1 MQKDKPKDRYK
12 DAVEKA
18 GEGEQAG
25 SKSAALEW
33 LKTKTRIIDT
43 WNKTMNETNRFHND
57 MEKDLK
63 VREGQDKRLYVHLAA
78 HTHDDVGWVKTVEQ
92 YYSGTNEEVF

>member
-1 MQKDKPKDRYK
+1 
-12 DAVEKA
+12 V
-18 GEGEQAG
+18 
-25 SKSAALEW
+25 AALEW

-43 WNKTMNETNRFHND
+43 WNKTMNEANKFHSD
-57 MEKDLK
+57 VEKDLK
-63 VREGQDKRLYVHLAA
+63 DREGQDKRLYVHLAA